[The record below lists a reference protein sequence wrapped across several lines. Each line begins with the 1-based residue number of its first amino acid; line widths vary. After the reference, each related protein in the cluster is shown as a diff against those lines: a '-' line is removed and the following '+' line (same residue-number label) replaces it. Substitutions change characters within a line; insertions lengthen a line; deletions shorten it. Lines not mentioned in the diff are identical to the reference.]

1 MTRTKRVTES
11 TPLDYDQRMA
21 SDPPLAL
28 TREYLLDDAARD
40 RLRALDPD
48 MDMIPAA
55 VRAASIAGL
64 LAYRSQHQGVWIFA
78 YGSLIWNPLFE
89 YVERRVGKV
98 HGYHRRFCLWTRL
111 GRGTPQY
118 PGLTLGLDR
127 GGSCRGVVYRIAEE
141 AMEAELNLIWRRE
154 MFTSAY
160 DPQWVKVVT
169 KEGAVDA
176 IAFIINRDY
185 PRYARIE
192 EDRIVETIATAK
204 GQIGACATYLFN
216 TVEHLQHLGIR
227 DPGLERICGRV
238 RERQRWL
245 PVEPS

>member
-1 MTRTKRVTES
+1 MIGGM
-11 TPLDYDQRMA
+11 PP
-21 SDPPLAL
+21 DPPLAL
-28 TREYLLDDAARD
+28 TREYLLDDVVRD

-48 MDMIPAA
+48 MKMISDAA
-55 VRAASIAGL
+55 RAASIAGL
-64 LAYRSQHQGVWIFA
+64 LGLRIERNGVWIFA

-98 HGYHRRFCLWTRL
+98 HCNHRRFCLWTRL
-111 GRGTPQY
+111 GRGTPEI

-141 AMEAELNLIWRRE
+141 AIESELNLIWRRE
-154 MFTSAY
+154 MFTDAY

-169 KEGAVDA
+169 KQGQVDA
-176 IAFIINRDY
+176 IAFTINRDH

-192 EDRIVETIATAK
+192 EDRIVETIATAR

-216 TVEHLQHLGIR
+216 TVEHLEQLGIR
-227 DPGLERICGRV
+227 DPGLERICKRV
-238 RERQRWL
+238 RERQRSL
-245 PVEPS
+245 SVEPS